1 MYIPNPWGFRPEYC
15 FMCSLYKLAYVKHVV
30 WPVGGGGGQDGFL
43 FVCNTLTVQ
52 SYCPFLYCNHL
63 AQDFTFDYVT
73 CIVVSPARSIESWF
87 VDGAFPC
94 VPGRLEMY

>member
-1 MYIPNPWGFRPEYC
+1 MLCGPCGG
-15 FMCSLYKLAYVKHVV
+15 
-30 WPVGGGGGQDGFL
+30 GGGGGQDGFL
-43 FVCNTLTVQ
+43 FVCNRLTVQ

-73 CIVVSPARSIESWF
+73 CIVVSPARSIESWS